1 MLKYYLVALLSVL
14 VTSIA
19 QILLKKGA
27 NFGRDKGSFLALYL
41 NTFSISG
48 YVLFVMVTLLN
59 LYFLKVI
66 PLKELAFIVP
76 VVYILVPVLSYF
88 FLGERLTKRQRYAI
102 LIIFVGILIFNVDK
116 LSGTF

>member
-1 MLKYYLVALLSVL
+1 MLKYYLIALLSVF

-27 NFGRDKGSFLALYL
+27 NYGKEKGSFIALYL

-48 YVLFVMVTLLN
+48 YFLFVMVTLLN

-88 FLGERLTKRQRYAI
+88 FLGERLSKRQQYAI
-102 LIIFVGILIFNVDK
+102 LIIFAGILIFNLDK
-116 LSGTF
+116 LEGVF